1 MGGRKSVLNG
11 RRGVAVLMLAA
22 ALLLLVGE
30 MQMTPA
36 AAQAPPQQGKIRIAV
51 MDFLDQTNYPQWH
64 VGRGMRVEFE
74 TRLVQTG
81 QFEVIE
87 RERLEQIMQ
96 EQGFGATG
104 LVDPSSA
111 AQIGKLLG
119 VQAMIMGSVTKFD
132 IQTNTISV
140 PILGSVASSEAVV
153 EIHVRVVDTN
163 TGSIKL
169 AEMAEGKESQANISL
184 RLEGM
189 PPMAFGSA
197 NFHSTILGKATSK
210 AVDQLIGKIMQL
222 FPVEGYVVKVVGDK
236 VYTNLGRAQGV
247 KAGQKLLV
255 YRLGEVITD
264 PFTGQV
270 LSAEKTEIATITV
283 TSVEQL
289 LSIGT
294 VDTPGAGARI
304 QIGDKVTIKY

>member
-1 MGGRKSVLNG
+1 MGGEKSVVTG
-11 RRGVAVLMLAA
+11 KRMLS
-22 ALLLLVGE
+22 LVVLLLVGVLSL
-30 MQMTPA
+30 TPVS
-36 AAQAPPQQGKIRIAV
+36 AQAPLPNKIRVAV
-51 MDFLDQTNYPQWH
+51 MDFRDETNHPQWA

-87 RERLEQIMQ
+87 RDRLEQIMQ

-119 VQAMIMGSVTKFD
+119 VQAMIMGSVTRFD
-132 IQTNTISV
+132 IQTSRISV
-140 PILGSVASSEAVV
+140 PILGAVASSEAAVA
-153 EIHVRVVDTN
+153 ISIRVVDTD

-169 AEMAEGKESQANISL
+169 AELAEGKESQANISL
-184 RLEGM
+184 TLEGM
-189 PPMAFGSA
+189 PPMAFGST
-197 NFHSTILGKATSK
+197 NFQNTILGKATSK
-210 AVDQLIGKIMQL
+210 AVDQLIGKVMQL

-247 KAGQKLLV
+247 RAGQKLLV

-270 LSAEKTEIATITV
+270 LSAERIEIAVVTV

-289 LSIGT
+289 LSIGNT
-294 VDTPGAGARI
+294 DAPGAGARI
-304 QIGDKVTIKY
+304 QVGDKVAIKY

>member
-1 MGGRKSVLNG
+1 MSGRKGISCT
-11 RRGVAVLMLAA
+11 RRGIATFVLAVAC
-22 ALLLLVGE
+22 LLPIWE
-30 MQMTPA
+30 MTATPA
-36 AAQAPPQQGKIRIAV
+36 DAQVPAQQGKIRIAV

-87 RERLEQIMQ
+87 RERLEQVMQ
-96 EQGFGATG
+96 EQGLGATG

-119 VQAMIMGSVTKFD
+119 VQAMVMGSVTKFD
-132 IQTNTISV
+132 IHTSKVSV
-140 PILGSVASSEAVV
+140 PILGSVTSSEAIV
-153 EIHVRVVDTN
+153 EIHVRVVDT
-163 TGSIKL
+163 TAGSIKL

-247 KAGQKLLV
+247 KVGQKLLV

-270 LSAEKTEIATITV
+270 LSAEKMEITTITV

-294 VDTPGAGARI
+294 VDTPGAGAKV
-304 QIGDKVTIKY
+304 QIGDKVTVKY

>member
-1 MGGRKSVLNG
+1 M
-11 RRGVAVLMLAA
+11 RGCKGIKCAA
-22 ALLLLVGE
+22 AQIGAASFLVALLVGVLCGV
-30 MQMTPA
+30 PA
-36 AAQAPPQQGKIRIAV
+36 ACQAPTPSKIRIAV
-51 MDFLDQTNYPQWH
+51 MDFLDQTNHPQWA

-87 RERLEQIMQ
+87 RDRLDQIMQ
-96 EQGFGATG
+96 EQGLGATG

-132 IQTNTISV
+132 ISTSRISL

-153 EIHVRVVDTN
+153 EIHIRVVDTN

-169 AEMAEGKESQANISL
+169 AEMAEGKESQANIVL
-184 RLEGM
+184 TLENM
-189 PPMAFGSA
+189 PPMAFGSS
-197 NFHSTILGKATSK
+197 NFQNTILGKATTK
-210 AVDQLIGKIMQL
+210 AVEQLLGKVMQL
-222 FPVEGYVVKVVGDK
+222 FPVEGYVVKVSGDK

-247 KAGQKLLV
+247 KPGQKLV
-255 YRLGEVITD
+255 VFRLGEVITD

-270 LSAEKTEIATITV
+270 LSAEKTELAVITV
-283 TSVEQL
+283 NTVEQL
-289 LSIGT
+289 MSIGVT
-294 VDTPGAGARI
+294 EKAGAGAYI
-304 QIGDKVTIKY
+304 QVGDRVTIRY

>member
-1 MGGRKSVLNG
+1 
-11 RRGVAVLMLAA
+11 
-22 ALLLLVGE
+22 
-30 MQMTPA
+30 TPVS
-36 AAQAPPQQGKIRIAV
+36 AQAPPPSKIRVAV
-51 MDFLDQTNYPQWH
+51 MDFRDETNHPQWA

-87 RERLEQIMQ
+87 RDRLEQIMQ

-132 IQTNTISV
+132 IQTSRISV

-153 EIHVRVVDTN
+153 AISIRVVDTN

-184 RLEGM
+184 TLEGM
-189 PPMAFGSA
+189 PPMAFGSS
-197 NFHSTILGKATSK
+197 NFQNTILGKATSK
-210 AVDQLIGKIMQL
+210 AVDQLIGKVMQL

-247 KAGQKLLV
+247 RVGQKLLV
-255 YRLGEVITD
+255 YRLGEVIID
-264 PFTGQV
+264 PFTNQV
-270 LSAEKTEIATITV
+270 LSAEKTEIAVVTV

-289 LSIGT
+289 LSIGNT
-294 VDTPGAGARI
+294 DTPGAGAKI
-304 QIGDKVTIKY
+304 QVGDKVTIKY

>member
-22 ALLLLVGE
+22 ALLLLAGE

-132 IQTNTISV
+132 IQTNKISV

-247 KAGQKLLV
+247 KVGQKLLV

-270 LSAEKTEIATITV
+270 LSAEKTEITTITV